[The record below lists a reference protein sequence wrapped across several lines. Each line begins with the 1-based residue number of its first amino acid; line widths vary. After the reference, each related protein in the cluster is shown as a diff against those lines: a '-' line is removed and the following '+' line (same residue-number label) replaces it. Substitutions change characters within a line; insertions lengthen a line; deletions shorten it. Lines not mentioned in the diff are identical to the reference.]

1 MTIKKNLIL
10 IFKKKFHLKIS
21 DQKIIKL
28 SNSNFK
34 KWDSLE
40 HINLL
45 MMVEKKFKTK
55 FKFREITE
63 LNSFSK
69 IEKFL
74 SKL

>member
-21 DQKIIKL
+21 DQKIIEL
-28 SNSNFK
+28 TYSNFK

-45 MMVEKKFKTK
+45 MMVEKKFKIK
-55 FKFREITE
+55 FKFHEITE

>member
-1 MTIKKNLIL
+1 MTIKKSLIL
-10 IFKKKFHLKIS
+10 IFKKKFDLKIS
-21 DQKIIKL
+21 DQRITKL

-45 MMVEKKFKTK
+45 MMVEKKFKIK
-55 FKFREITE
+55 FKFSDITE
-63 LNSFSK
+63 LNSFNK

-74 SKL
+74 NKL

>member
-10 IFKKKFHLKIS
+10 IFEKKFNLKMS
-21 DQKIIKL
+21 DQRISKL
-28 SNSNFK
+28 SNSSFK

-45 MMVEKKFKTK
+45 MMVEKKFKIK
-55 FKFREITE
+55 FKFRDITE
-63 LNSFSK
+63 LNSFNK

-74 SKL
+74 NK

>member
-1 MTIKKNLIL
+1 MTIKRNLIL
-10 IFKKKFHLKIS
+10 IFKKKFSLKIS
-21 DQKIIKL
+21 DQRITKL

-45 MMVEKKFKTK
+45 MMVEKKFKIK
-55 FKFREITE
+55 FKFHDITE
-63 LNSFSK
+63 LNSFNK

-74 SKL
+74 NKL

>member
-10 IFKKKFHLKIS
+10 IFKKKFNLKMS
-21 DQKIIKL
+21 DQRISKL
-28 SNSNFK
+28 SNSSFK

-45 MMVEKKFKTK
+45 MMVEKKFKIK
-55 FKFREITE
+55 FKFRDITE
-63 LNSFSK
+63 LNSFNK

-74 SKL
+74 NK

>member
-10 IFKKKFHLKIS
+10 IFKKKFNLKIS

-45 MMVEKKFKTK
+45 MMVEKKFKIKMK
-55 FKFREITE
+55 FHEITE
-63 LNSFSK
+63 LNSFHK

-74 SKL
+74 NK